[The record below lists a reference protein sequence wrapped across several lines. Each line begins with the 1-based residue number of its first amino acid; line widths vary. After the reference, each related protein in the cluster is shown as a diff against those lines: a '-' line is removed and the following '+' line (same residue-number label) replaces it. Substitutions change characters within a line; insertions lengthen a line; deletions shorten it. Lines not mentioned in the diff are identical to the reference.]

1 MRQIGLS
8 AWWCHREHSGNHS
21 RRRRRGPLAG
31 SAAARAQGGFRGAL
45 RGNAT
50 DAEKLLEGKIVHAIL
65 CNQRM
70 PHESGVSFLKR
81 VRELWP
87 DPVRMII
94 SGYSESE
101 DIIAGL
107 NEAGIYQYITKP
119 WQPDQLVETVKEAV
133 QLYRL
138 QKETET
144 AGVDVK
150 ATSGHIK
157 KVVSVKRGV
166 AKQLYDFDRIVH
178 ACQSAL

>member
-1 MRQIGLS
+1 MSVQGTILIVDDEVRSQEAL
-8 AWWCHREHSGNHS
+8 
-21 RRRRRGPLAG
+21 RRVLNQDFEVLCAG
-31 SAAARAQGGFRGAL
+31 STA
-45 RGNAT
+45 
-50 DAEKLLEGKIVHAIL
+50 DAEKLLEGEIVHAVI
-65 CNQRM
+65 CDQRM
-70 PHESGVSFLKR
+70 PQESGVSFLKR

-94 SGYSESE
+94 SGYSDSE

-119 WQPDQLVETVKEAV
+119 WQPERLIEIVREAV

-150 ATSGHIK
+150 ARTC
-157 KVVSVKRGV
+157 
-166 AKQLYDFDRIVH
+166 
-178 ACQSAL
+178 ACQEGGLGQARRRQAAL

>member
-1 MRQIGLS
+1 MC
-8 AWWCHREHSGNHS
+8 A
-21 RRRRRGPLAG
+21 
-31 SAAARAQGGFRGAL
+31 
-45 RGNAT
+45 GNAA
-50 DAEKLLEGKIVHAIL
+50 DAEKLLEGDIVHAIL
-65 CNQRM
+65 CDQRM

-81 VRELWP
+81 VRDIWP

-94 SGYSESE
+94 SGYSDCE

-119 WQPDQLVETVKEAV
+119 WQPDRLVDIVKKAV

-150 ATSGHIK
+150 ATPGHVK
-157 KVVSVKRGV
+157 KVVSVKRGA
-166 AKQLYDFDRIVH
+166 AKQLYDFNRVVH
-178 ACQSAL
+178 SPHSPIA

>member
-1 MRQIGLS
+1 MSI
-8 AWWCHREHSGNHS
+8 
-21 RRRRRGPLAG
+21 
-31 SAAARAQGGFRGAL
+31 QGTILVVDDEVRSQEAL
-45 RGNAT
+45 RRVLREDFEVLCVGNAT
-50 DAEKLLEGKIVHAIL
+50 DAEKLLEGEIVHAIL
-65 CNQRM
+65 CDQRM

-150 ATSGHIK
+150 ATSGNIK

-166 AKQLYDFDRIVH
+166 AKQL
-178 ACQSAL
+178 